1 MSHFLRDIVRQPAE
15 LQRALERWN
24 GAGRGELEAA
34 TAAVRGARHVYLTGI
49 GSSWHAALNVAAQFH
64 GGGRPVYL
72 LDAAELVSHAT
83 LPRESALIVIS
94 RSGRSVE
101 IVQLLE
107 KARASGAAVIGVTN
121 APEGTLAREAQF
133 PLVYATE
140 MDHAI
145 SVVTYTTL
153 ALTAGLLASA
163 VLGLPN
169 GKLAS
174 ELSRAIAEAE
184 KAIAGWQKQLE
195 TTPWLAPGAAT
206 YFLARGSSLGSAY
219 EARLLWEEGVK
230 SPATA
235 MGTGSFRHGPQEMV
249 REGMRF
255 GMWMDGAKMR
265 EADLAVARDLEKL
278 GASVMLIGQ
287 RIPRDAGG
295 LVFELPAI
303 PAEWQ
308 FVIDMIPAQLAAER
322 LAQLSGVDCDTF
334 RLCSFIVED
343 EAGLLHG
350 ESGKR

>member
-1 MSHFLRDIVRQPAE
+1 MHRIVSTCACS
-15 LQRALERWN
+15 QRALLTYSLACLLANRYMLRANLSDAEQEQAAGGRGLREMCYRSGRSHESFFAGYCAAAGGVAARARNVERSGTR
-24 GAGRGELEAA
+24 GAGGGECGG
-34 TAAVRGARHVYLTGI
+34 TRGAARVPDGHREQL
-49 GSSWHAALNVAAQFH
+49 HAALNVAALFH

-195 TTPWLAPGAAT
+195 TPWLAPGVSSCFCQPAMAKAT
-206 YFLARGSSLGSAY
+206 G
-219 EARLLWEEGVK
+219 
-230 SPATA
+230 
-235 MGTGSFRHGPQEMV
+235 
-249 REGMRF
+249 
-255 GMWMDGAKMR
+255 D
-265 EADLAVARDLEKL
+265 AVA
-278 GASVMLIGQ
+278 GAG
-287 RIPRDAGG
+287 RGD
-295 LVFELPAI
+295 VF
-303 PAEWQ
+303 
-308 FVIDMIPAQLAAER
+308 
-322 LAQLSGVDCDTF
+322 SG
-334 RLCSFIVED
+334 E
-343 EAGLLHG
+343 
-350 ESGKR
+350 